1 MESMPLD
8 TPDKS
13 DQCPPIEA
21 ERALLDRAA
30 YEGRNREEESYKGI
44 HRL

>member
-30 YEGRNREEESYKGI
+30 YEGKNREEESYKVI

>member
-1 MESMPLD
+1 MEIMPLD

-21 ERALLDRAA
+21 ERALLDRPA
-30 YEGRNREEESYKGI
+30 YEGRNREEESHKGI

>member
-1 MESMPLD
+1 MEIMPLD

-21 ERALLDRAA
+21 EQALLDRAG
-30 YEGRNREEESYKGI
+30 YEGRSGEQESYKGI
-44 HRL
+44 YRL